1 MARKL
6 DSEWIVKFTVQMD
19 CLVVGQ
25 NLYFLKKKKKKWDF
39 DEFTLAIGWF
49 IWVDILWAGPIAFIL
64 YRWILLCIDCT
75 VWYYKESYEPCN
87 YCFYISALE
96 TMCDCL
102 KYVVFGIIIMRL
114 GSLGCL
120 QHVVWGCE
128 RV

>member
-1 MARKL
+1 M
-6 DSEWIVKFTVQMD
+6 DSEWIVKFIVQMD
-19 CLVVGQ
+19 CPVVGQ
-25 NLYFLKKKKKKWDF
+25 NLYFLKEWDF
-39 DEFTLAIGWF
+39 DEFILAIRRF
-49 IWVDILWAGPIAFIL
+49 IWVDILCTRPMARLL
-64 YRWILLCIDCT
+64 YRWILLCIDFT

-87 YCFYISALE
+87 YGFYISALE